1 MSDTQLSSKQ
11 NKKYYSERNG
21 LLKDELHLELDD
33 LRTMFFHIF
42 KYFSDR
48 DCFEPA
54 FKGIWKQVQR
64 GNLELISSPTMSPSP
79 EVFFAVHL
87 KSKEVW
93 PIFEFIYSYDEA
105 TLFSVIEILYDHIGY
120 WDYEREELISD
131 TPKAEYAEQVNN
143 LLRAYGDGFYLEP
156 TNGFIMKQSNQALK
170 EQLKYDGTDM
180 EPSVYEQLRTAS
192 EMYYRFDSN
201 LETKKKAI
209 NVLADIMEKVRDDL
223 KVIFD
228 SSTNNGPK
236 PHDKMIFGI
245 VNNYNIRH
253 NKANQLTDYSK
264 EIWYDWMMQY
274 YTSVI
279 IAYYKLNAAH
289 AANVTQTTP

>member
-1 MSDTQLSSKQ
+1 MSDTQLSSTQ
-11 NKKYYSERNG
+11 TKKYYSERNG

-33 LRTMFFHIF
+33 VKQMFLQTYN
-42 KYFSDR
+42 YFSNR
-48 DCFEPA
+48 EYFVPA
-54 FKGIWKQVQR
+54 IGGIWKQVQY
-64 GNLELISSPTMSPSP
+64 GDPELLMSPTLSPSP
-79 EVFFAVHL
+79 EVFFAVHM

-93 PIFEFIYSYDEA
+93 PIYEHIEYYDEA
-105 TLFSVIEILYDHIGY
+105 TLFSVVEILYDHIGY

-143 LLRAYGDGFYLEP
+143 LLRAYRDGFYLEP
-156 TNGFIMKQSNQALK
+156 TNGFIMKQPNQAVK

-209 NVLADIMEKVRDDL
+209 NMLADIMEKERDEL
-223 KVIFD
+223 KATFD
-228 SSTNNGPK
+228 SAGNNGPK
-236 PHDKMIFGI
+236 PHDNIIFGI
-245 VNNYNIRH
+245 VNKFNIRH
-253 NKANQLTDYSK
+253 NKADQLTNYSK

-279 IAYYKLNAAH
+279 IAYYKLKAVHTVNG
-289 AANVTQTTP
+289 VQTTP